1 MRSLVRIKRLSIR
14 SSDETTVRRSI
25 TWFIRAI
32 FRTATDVRCHA
43 RRFPEPK
50 MTTPA
55 QRDIEV
61 KFTHC
66 CLCNGHI
73 EESATDPC
81 FIRVETKTGL
91 WQM

>member
-1 MRSLVRIKRLSIR
+1 
-14 SSDETTVRRSI
+14 
-25 TWFIRAI
+25 
-32 FRTATDVRCHA
+32 
-43 RRFPEPK
+43 

-91 WQM
+91 WQMWTCHGDCFKRCLTQPPDWPDEFQPVHF

>member
-1 MRSLVRIKRLSIR
+1 
-14 SSDETTVRRSI
+14 
-25 TWFIRAI
+25 
-32 FRTATDVRCHA
+32 
-43 RRFPEPK
+43 

>member
-1 MRSLVRIKRLSIR
+1 
-14 SSDETTVRRSI
+14 
-25 TWFIRAI
+25 
-32 FRTATDVRCHA
+32 
-43 RRFPEPK
+43 

-55 QRDIEV
+55 PRDIEV
-61 KFTHC
+61 KFTRC
-66 CLCNGHI
+66 SLCGGDT